1 MFTITDLFMWLMRQ
15 HSSTPDGDICM
26 YPSMQ
31 TSTFSCTSSKHLC
44 ILHFIDLY
52 ISHCSLYSS
61 FMERVKWST
70 NYHLRAGYQ
79 QQHGSRTR
87 EGSRI
92 DMRCTRWPLDD
103 IDVWCMAD
111 GGLMVKMYFD
121 IYFVKSLYSYM
132 KVYAL
137 VAHFFTYKNIWWI
150 HTLFLWIYTFRI
162 YSRVIL
168 F

>member
-1 MFTITDLFMWLMRQ
+1 MCTITDLFMWLMRQ
-15 HSSTPDGDICM
+15 HSSTPDGDVCM

-70 NYHLRAGYQ
+70 NYRLRAGYQ
-79 QQHGSRTR
+79 QQHGTRTR

-92 DMRCTRWPLDD
+92 DMRCTGWPLDD
-103 IDVWCMAD
+103 IDVWCMASGD
-111 GGLMVKMYFD
+111 LMVKMYSDTLSSIHYTYWWHTIFLTRIFD
-121 IYFVKSLYSYM
+121 GYILYSCGCI
-132 KVYAL
+132 L
-137 VAHFFTYKNIWWI
+137 SG
-150 HTLFLWIYTFRI
+150 YTPG
-162 YSRVIL
+162 
-168 F
+168 